1 MKKHVVT
8 DEEITHFNLFRENMK
23 GKECSRSEM
32 MKQIREKLGY
42 KVWDALFKSLSD
54 GVNPPIIR
62 IRKGVYVVNPK
73 PVYKDRLQ
81 LVFDSLA
88 SDNKKYQNK
97 RDKSQM
103 QISITEA
110 ITLLKNN
117 GYKIYKQIIKYE
129 EV

>member
-8 DEEITHFNLFRENMK
+8 NEETTHFNFFRENMK

-42 KVWDALFKSLSD
+42 KVWGGLFKSLSD
-54 GVNPPIIR
+54 GVDPPIIR
-62 IRKGVYVVNPK
+62 IRRGVYVVNPK

-81 LVFDSLA
+81 LVFDSLE

-97 RDKSQM
+97 RSESQM
-103 QISITEA
+103 QTSIAEA

-117 GYKIYKQIIKYE
+117 GYKVYKQIIKYE
-129 EV
+129 EI